1 MKKFNNIG
9 RFIDDW
15 QQRDRRFGSG
25 TLMPDWYSR
34 FLKAGYYQIE
44 ISGFDEWSETHKWCR
59 EQFGEDHYNWTG
71 SIFWF
76 ETERD
81 ATFFALRWL

>member
-1 MKKFNNIG
+1 MKKFNSIQK
-9 RFIDDW
+9 FAAYW
-15 QQRDRRFGSG
+15 QLRDERLPS
-25 TLMPDWYSR
+25 TTVMPNWYTR

>member
-1 MKKFNNIG
+1 MKKCNSIG
-9 RFIDDW
+9 RFIEDW
-15 QQRDRRFGSG
+15 KQHDLRFGSL
-25 TLMPDWYSR
+25 TVMPDWYSR
-34 FLKAGYYQIE
+34 FLKAGYHHVE
-44 ISGFDEWSETHKWCR
+44 IGNMFEWSSVHKWCR